1 MTISLFTY
9 TLQQLSR
16 RLFSLLA
23 MLFLTL
29 CVNGIAQ
36 ALTIDNQAN
45 SATQKINSDTPLK
58 NDTLIVG
65 SESDYPPFATGMT
78 DATAGGFTVDL
89 WKAVAAEAGL
99 KYKIRVLPFHELLQE
114 FKAGKIDVLIN
125 LATSSERHAFADFTV
140 PHSIIHGGIFVRK
153 GESRIRSEADLAGKS
168 IILINADLAHDYA
181 VSKGWEKQLVLVD
194 TAAEGMKLLASG
206 RHDAM
211 LISKL
216 AGLQTLQALGLTN
229 IEALKPN
236 AGFSQK
242 FAFAVREGHSELF
255 STINEGLALTKSNGT
270 YNKIYEKW
278 FGIYDVKEVGLRDLL
293 KYFLPFVFLFL
304 GFALYAIY
312 RRNTERKAAQK
323 ALQESEHK
331 LSIILEGV
339 DACIYLK
346 DMEGRYLFANRALRK
361 LLGVTKEGIVG
372 QADDKFYE
380 ADTVAKLRAN
390 DRLVLDEGQILR
402 IKESNL
408 KLHDGRVATYLVVKA
423 PLYNE
428 FGQIYALCGI
438 STDITERQQSESKLQ
453 ASDER
458 HRAILDTAMDGFWQ
472 ADIQGRLLD
481 VNATYCQMSG
491 YSEQE
496 LLTMHIL
503 DMEALESANDTAAR
517 IQMIISQGEARFETQ
532 HRRKDGSV
540 FDVEVSVQYKAIDG
554 GRLIVFLRD
563 ITERKQ
569 SGQRLQQAQAELQAN
584 QLELE
589 MQNDELRQAQTA
601 LVDSRGRYVDL
612 YEFAPVGYLSISKHG
627 LIAEVNWKATAMF
640 GFPRKLLLQQ
650 RFAQFV
656 ADDDKGRWQ
665 RQFSSMV
672 RLSGGEEL
680 SFDLK
685 FEHENESTFYAKL
698 NCLRMDDEDD
708 QPMLRMT
715 LVDITQIKQLEEA
728 RLKDEVSLQA
738 MLNAIPDLMFEAG
751 LNGRIYSFHIP
762 RINLLAV
769 PPEGVV
775 GKMIPEFLPADASAV
790 CMAALQEANEHDYSS
805 GRQFEL
811 TLEQGR
817 TWFELSVARK
827 KMLPDEEPHFV
838 VLARDITERKQSERK
853 LGESESHLRAI
864 IKNEPDCIKIVDARG
879 RLVQM
884 NPAGLA
890 MLEADTLEQATARPL
905 LNYITP
911 EFHAAFTD
919 LHTRVLAGESMQL
932 EFEVIGLKGGRRW
945 LETHAVPMLQNGEH
959 VLLGVTRDI
968 TERKKTAQRIEQ
980 LLAEKNAVLENRLVG
995 IATMRDRKIL
1005 WANPAFEIMFGYSQ
1019 DELVGM
1025 STRQLYVND
1034 EDHQV
1039 VGAAYA
1045 RIESEGIVRLQGEYL
1060 RKDGQHLYL
1069 NINGAMLNKETGE
1082 SLWVFVDI
1090 TELKH
1095 TESALAETHYI
1106 LQTIIDT
1113 APIRIFWKDKD
1124 LRYLGCNPAFAND
1137 AGMASPND
1145 LVGKDDYEMGWAAQA
1160 DLYRADDRTILDTGI
1175 AKLFYDEPQTTPA
1188 GQIIWL
1194 RTAKVPLKNKDNQTV
1209 GLLGIYEEITNQ
1221 KLAENDLRIAA
1232 TAFESQ
1238 EGILVTDAN
1247 NVILRV
1253 NRAFTKVTGYSAED
1267 AIGKTP
1273 SLLTSG
1279 YHDADFYDNMWTS
1292 INEMG
1297 IWEGE
1302 VWNRRKN
1309 GEVYPEHLIITAV
1322 KDNAGVVTNY
1332 VATLNDITVH
1342 KAAAEEIHHLA
1353 FYDALTRLPNRRLLL
1368 DRLNHALAASTRNGK
1383 EGAVLFLDLDHFKT
1397 LNDTLGHDI
1406 GDLLLQQVA
1415 ERLTACVREGD
1426 TVARLGGD
1434 EYVIMLEDLSEHD
1447 IEAAAQAEVIGEK
1460 ILIALNKPYHLGA
1473 HEHHCTSSIGITLFN
1488 DHRSGI
1494 EELLK
1499 QADIAMYQAKKSGRN
1514 TLRFFDP
1521 GMQYAL
1527 HARVD
1532 LERELRKALENK
1544 QFHLY
1549 YQIQVESSGRP
1560 IGAEVLIRWLHP
1572 ERGPV
1577 SPYQFIPLA
1586 EETGLILPIG
1596 QWVLESACAQLK
1608 AWEQNTL
1615 TCDLTL
1621 SLNVSPKQFRQTNF
1635 MSQVKAAVEYY
1646 AINPTLLKFELTES
1660 ILLENIEDT
1669 IATMSALKDI
1679 GIRFS
1684 LDDFGTGY
1692 SSLQY
1697 LKRLPLYQLKI
1708 DQSFV
1713 RDIKINSSDQA
1724 IVCTI
1729 IAMAH
1734 TLNLNV
1740 IAEGVETEEQYRL
1753 LLNHDCTHY
1762 QGYFFGRPVP
1772 IAEFEAS
1779 LERNV

>member
-1 MTISLFTY
+1 MTIPLFTH
-9 TLQQLSR
+9 TLQLLSR

-36 ALTIDNQAN
+36 ALTIDNLPN
-45 SATQKINSDTPLK
+45 SAAQKTNSDIHLK

-99 KYKIRVLPFHELLQE
+99 KYKIRVLPFYELLQE
-114 FKAGKIDVLIN
+114 FRAGKIDVLIN

-140 PHSIIHGGIFVRK
+140 PHAIIHGGIFVRK
-153 GESRIRSEADLAGKS
+153 GEPRIRSEADLAGKS

-206 RHDAM
+206 KYDAM

-216 AGLQTLQALGLTN
+216 AGLQTVQALGLAN

-255 STINEGLALTKSNGT
+255 SAINEGLALTKSNGT
-270 YNKIYEKW
+270 YNKLYEKW

-293 KYFLPFVFLFL
+293 KYLLPIIFLFF

-312 RRNTERKAAQK
+312 RRNIERKAAQK
-323 ALQESEHK
+323 TLQ
-331 LSIILEGV
+331 
-339 DACIYLK
+339 
-346 DMEGRYLFANRALRK
+346 
-361 LLGVTKEGIVG
+361 
-372 QADDKFYE
+372 
-380 ADTVAKLRAN
+380 
-390 DRLVLDEGQILR
+390 
-402 IKESNL
+402 
-408 KLHDGRVATYLVVKA
+408 
-423 PLYNE
+423 
-428 FGQIYALCGI
+428 
-438 STDITERQQSESKLQ
+438 
-453 ASDER
+453 
-458 HRAILDTAMDGFWQ
+458 
-472 ADIQGRLLD
+472 
-481 VNATYCQMSG
+481 
-491 YSEQE
+491 
-496 LLTMHIL
+496 
-503 DMEALESANDTAAR
+503 
-517 IQMIISQGEARFETQ
+517 
-532 HRRKDGSV
+532 
-540 FDVEVSVQYKAIDG
+540 
-554 GRLIVFLRD
+554 
-563 ITERKQ
+563 
-569 SGQRLQQAQAELQAN
+569 
-584 QLELE
+584 
-589 MQNDELRQAQTA
+589 
-601 LVDSRGRYVDL
+601 
-612 YEFAPVGYLSISKHG
+612 
-627 LIAEVNWKATAMF
+627 
-640 GFPRKLLLQQ
+640 
-650 RFAQFV
+650 
-656 ADDDKGRWQ
+656 
-665 RQFSSMV
+665 
-672 RLSGGEEL
+672 
-680 SFDLK
+680 
-685 FEHENESTFYAKL
+685 
-698 NCLRMDDEDD
+698 
-708 QPMLRMT
+708 
-715 LVDITQIKQLEEA
+715 EA
-728 RLKDEVSLQA
+728 RLKDEISLQA
-738 MLNAIPDLMFEAG
+738 MLNAIPDLMFEVG

-762 RINLLAV
+762 RINLLTV
-769 PPEGVV
+769 PREGFV
-775 GKMIPEFLPADASAV
+775 GKVIPELLPVDAAAV
-790 CMAALQEANEHDYSS
+790 CLAALQEANEHDYSS
-805 GRQFEL
+805 GKQFEL
-811 TLEQGR
+811 TLEQGLVC
-817 TWFELSVARK
+817 FELSVARK
-827 KMLPDEEPHFV
+827 KMLSGEEPHFV

-853 LGESESHLRAI
+853 LVESESHLRAI

-879 RLVQM
+879 RLIQM
-884 NPAGLA
+884 NPAGLV
-890 MLEADTLEQATARPL
+890 MLEADTLDQVTARPL
-905 LNYITP
+905 LNFIMP
-911 EFHAAFTD
+911 EFHAAFAD
-919 LHTRVLAGESMQL
+919 LHARVLAGESMQL
-932 EFEVIGLKGGRRW
+932 EFEVIGLNGGRRW
-945 LETHAVPMLQNGEH
+945 LEMHAVPMLKNDEH

-1005 WANPAFEIMFGYSQ
+1005 WANLAFEIMFGYSQ
-1019 DELVGM
+1019 DELIGM

-1039 VGAAYA
+1039 VGAAYT
-1045 RIESEGIVRLQGEYL
+1045 RIESEGLVRLQSEFL
-1060 RKDGQHLYL
+1060 HKNGQHLCL
-1069 NINGAMLNKETGE
+1069 NLSGTMLNKQTGE
-1082 SLWVFVDI
+1082 SLWVFVDV
-1090 TELKH
+1090 TELKRA
-1095 TESALAETHYI
+1095 ESALAETHNF
-1106 LQTIIDT
+1106 LQAIIDT

-1124 LRYLGCNPAFAND
+1124 LRYLGCNPAFARD
-1137 AGMASPND
+1137 SGLASPSD
-1145 LVGKDDYEMGWAAQA
+1145 VIGKDDYEMGWSAQA
-1160 DLYRADDRTILDTGI
+1160 DLYRADDRAVLDTGI
-1175 AKLFYDEPQTTPA
+1175 AKLFYDEPQTTPT

-1194 RTAKVPLKNKDNQTV
+1194 RTAKVPLKNQENQTV
-1209 GLLGIYEEITNQ
+1209 GLLGIYEEITDQ

-1253 NRAFTKVTGYSAED
+1253 NRAFTQITGYSAED
-1267 AIGKTP
+1267 VIGQAP
-1273 SLLTSG
+1273 HLLGSG
-1279 YHDADFYDNMWTS
+1279 HHDAGFYDAMWTS
-1292 INEMG
+1292 INETG
-1297 IWEGE
+1297 LWEGE
-1302 VWNRRKN
+1302 IWNRRKN
-1309 GEVYPEHLIITAV
+1309 GEVYPEHLVITAV

-1332 VATLNDITVH
+1332 VATLNDITLN

-1397 LNDTLGHDI
+1397 LNDTLGHDV

-1447 IEAAAQAEVIGEK
+1447 LEAAAQAEAIGEK
-1460 ILIALNKPYHLGA
+1460 ILIALNKPYHLGV
-1473 HEHHCTSSIGITLFN
+1473 HEHHCTSSIGIALFN
-1488 DHRSGI
+1488 DHKSGI

-1521 GMQYAL
+1521 GMQDAL

-1532 LERELRKALENK
+1532 LERELRKALEKK

-1572 ERGPV
+1572 ERGLV
-1577 SPYQFIPLA
+1577 SPYQFISLA

-1621 SLNVSPKQFRQTNF
+1621 SLNVSPKQFRQADF
-1635 MSQVKAAVEYY
+1635 MSQVKAAVEHY
-1646 AINPTLLKFELTES
+1646 AINPMLLKLELTES

-1669 IATMSALKDI
+1669 VATMSALKDI

-1713 RDIKINSSDQA
+1713 RDIAIDSSDQA
-1724 IVCTI
+1724 IVRTI
-1729 IAMAH
+1729 IAMAR

-1740 IAEGVETEEQYRL
+1740 IAEGVETAEQHRL
-1753 LLNHDCTHY
+1753 LLNNDCTHY
-1762 QGYFFGRPVP
+1762 QGYLFGRPMSIV
-1772 IAEFEAS
+1772 EFEAS
-1779 LERNV
+1779 LEHGV

>member
-1 MTISLFTY
+1 
-9 TLQQLSR
+9 
-16 RLFSLLA
+16 

-29 CVNGIAQ
+29 CANGIAQ
-36 ALTIDNQAN
+36 ALTIDNQVN
-45 SATQKINSDTPLK
+45 SASQKINSDTHLK

-89 WKAVAAEAGL
+89 WKAVATEAGL
-99 KYKIRVLPFHELLQE
+99 KYEIRVLPFHELLQE
-114 FKAGKIDVLIN
+114 FRAGNIDVLIN

-153 GESRIRSEADLAGKS
+153 GESHIRSEADLAGKS

-194 TAAEGMKLLASG
+194 TATEGMTLLASG
-206 RHDAM
+206 KYDAM

-216 AGLQTLQALGLTN
+216 AGLQTMQALGLTN
-229 IEALKPN
+229 IEGLKPN

-255 STINEGLALTKSNGT
+255 SAINEGLALTKSNGT
-270 YNKIYEKW
+270 YNKLYEKW
-278 FGIYDVKEVGLRDLL
+278 FGLYEVKEVGWLDLL
-293 KYFLPFVFLFL
+293 KYLLPVVLLFI
-304 GFALYAIY
+304 GFAQYVIY
-312 RRNTERKAAQK
+312 RRNTER
-323 ALQESEHK
+323 
-331 LSIILEGV
+331 
-339 DACIYLK
+339 
-346 DMEGRYLFANRALRK
+346 RK
-361 LLGVTKEGIVG
+361 
-372 QADDKFYE
+372 
-380 ADTVAKLRAN
+380 
-390 DRLVLDEGQILR
+390 
-402 IKESNL
+402 
-408 KLHDGRVATYLVVKA
+408 
-423 PLYNE
+423 
-428 FGQIYALCGI
+428 
-438 STDITERQQSESKLQ
+438 SESKLQ

-472 ADIQGRLLD
+472 ADLQGHLLD

-503 DMEALESANDTAAR
+503 DLEALESKNDTAAH

-540 FDVEVSVQYKAIDG
+540 FDVEVSVHYRAIDG
-554 GRLIVFLRD
+554 GRLIVFL
-563 ITERKQ
+563 
-569 SGQRLQQAQAELQAN
+569 
-584 QLELE
+584 
-589 MQNDELRQAQTA
+589 
-601 LVDSRGRYVDL
+601 
-612 YEFAPVGYLSISKHG
+612 
-627 LIAEVNWKATAMF
+627 
-640 GFPRKLLLQQ
+640 
-650 RFAQFV
+650 
-656 ADDDKGRWQ
+656 
-665 RQFSSMV
+665 
-672 RLSGGEEL
+672 
-680 SFDLK
+680 
-685 FEHENESTFYAKL
+685 
-698 NCLRMDDEDD
+698 
-708 QPMLRMT
+708 
-715 LVDITQIKQLEEA
+715 
-728 RLKDEVSLQA
+728 
-738 MLNAIPDLMFEAG
+738 
-751 LNGRIYSFHIP
+751 
-762 RINLLAV
+762 
-769 PPEGVV
+769 
-775 GKMIPEFLPADASAV
+775 
-790 CMAALQEANEHDYSS
+790 
-805 GRQFEL
+805 
-811 TLEQGR
+811 
-817 TWFELSVARK
+817 
-827 KMLPDEEPHFV
+827 
-838 VLARDITERKQSERK
+838 RDITERKQSERK

-890 MLEADTLEQATARPL
+890 MLEAETLDQVTARPL
-905 LNYITP
+905 LSFVMP

-919 LHTRVLAGESMQL
+919 LLERVLAGESMQL
-932 EFEVIGLKGGRRW
+932 EFEMIGLNGGRRW
-945 LETHAVPMLQNGEH
+945 LETHAVPMMKKGEY

-1005 WANPAFEIMFGYSQ
+1005 WANLAFEIMFGYSQ
-1019 DELVGM
+1019 DELIGM

-1034 EDHQV
+1034 EDHQM

-1045 RIESEGIVRLQGEYL
+1045 CIESEGIVRLQSDFVH
-1060 RKDGQHLYL
+1060 KDGQHLCL
-1069 NINGAMLNKETGE
+1069 NISGTMLNKETGE
-1082 SLWVFVDI
+1082 SLWVFVDV

-1095 TESALAETHYI
+1095 AESALAETHYI

-1113 APIRIFWKDKD
+1113 APVRIFWKDKD
-1124 LRYLGCNPAFAND
+1124 LRYLGCNPAFAKD
-1137 AGMASPND
+1137 AGMASPYD
-1145 LVGKDDYEMGWAAQA
+1145 LIGKDDYEMGWAAQA

-1175 AKLFYDEPQTTPA
+1175 AKLFYDEPQTTPT

-1209 GLLGIYEEITNQ
+1209 GLLGIYEEITDH

-1247 NVILRV
+1247 NIILRV
-1253 NRAFTKVTGYSAED
+1253 NRAFTQITGYRAED
-1267 AIGKTP
+1267 VIGQAP
-1273 SLLTSG
+1273 NLLGSG
-1279 YHDADFYDNMWTS
+1279 HHDAGFYEAMWAS
-1292 INEMG
+1292 INVEG
-1297 IWEGE
+1297 FWEGE
-1302 VWNRRKN
+1302 IWNRRKS
-1309 GEVYPEHLIITAV
+1309 GEVYPEHLVITAV
-1322 KDNAGVVTNY
+1322 KDEAGMVTNY
-1332 VATLNDITVH
+1332 VATLNDIALN

-1368 DRLNHALAASTRNGK
+1368 DRLKHALAASTRNGK

-1415 ERLTACVREGD
+1415 ERLVVCVREGD

-1434 EYVIMLEDLSEHD
+1434 EYVIMLEALSEHD
-1447 IEAAAQAEVIGEK
+1447 IEAAAQAEVIGKK
-1460 ILIALNKPYHLGA
+1460 ILIALNKPYHLGG
-1473 HEHHCTSSIGITLFN
+1473 HEYHCTSSIGITLFN
-1488 DHRSGI
+1488 DHKSGI

-1521 GMQYAL
+1521 EMQDAL
-1527 HARVD
+1527 HVRVD
-1532 LERELRKALENK
+1532 IERELRKALEKK

-1572 ERGPV
+1572 ERGLV
-1577 SPYQFIPLA
+1577 SPNQFIPLA

-1596 QWVLESACAQLK
+1596 QWVLESVCAQLK

-1621 SLNVSPKQFRQTNF
+1621 SLNVSPKQFRQTDF
-1635 MSQVKAAVEYY
+1635 MSQVKTAVEHY
-1646 AINPTLLKFELTES
+1646 AINPRRLKFELTES

-1697 LKRLPLYQLKI
+1697 LKILPLYQLKI

-1713 RDIKINSSDQA
+1713 RDIAVDSSNQA

-1729 IAMAH
+1729 IAMAR
-1734 TLNLNV
+1734 TLKLNV
-1740 IAEGVETEEQYRL
+1740 IAEGVESEEQYYL
-1753 LLNHDCTHY
+1753 LLNNDCTHY
-1762 QGYFFGRPVP
+1762 QGYLFGKPVP
-1772 IAEFEAS
+1772 IVEFEAL
-1779 LERNV
+1779 LE